1 VESASGPIGGVSCAG
16 YERYRRSGPP
26 AATAL
31 VRLLRVRSDLGITRI
46 ADITGL
52 DRLGL
57 PVTQVVRPFSLS
69 NSVSQGKGPDR
80 TSAGVSAILESA
92 ESFFAER
99 VSTFDVLTASARD
112 LAVPAHRFAAHLLDG
127 AGPGWGDLET
137 EWVIADNLLGGEPG
151 PVPLELVHT
160 AYSVPPLAPDGL
172 FAASTTGLAA
182 AFAEQD
188 AILHGTLE
196 VIERDAVARANRVH
210 GFFQKHRI
218 ALETI
223 DDPLVCDLLERLRS
237 RSMLVGLWHAP
248 SPSGIPVVWCQVM
261 EENEPGCGLLPYPAD
276 GSAASFDPAAAV
288 AHSIYE
294 AAQTRLAAISGARD
308 DITRASYPSY
318 PDWERIQAHRRLLA
332 EGRGPVDFRRLRGR
346 GEEGSGLPVLLS
358 ALSSSGISD
367 AWLVRIDTSPVDE
380 LAAVKVVIPDLLPL
394 FDA

>member
-1 VESASGPIGGVSCAG
+1 
-16 YERYRRSGPP
+16 
-26 AATAL
+26 

-196 VIERDAVARANRVH
+196 V
-210 GFFQKHRI
+210 
-218 ALETI
+218 I